1 MKDEIFMVMAATV
14 RRKSNKIYLKTLH
27 PVFSIYFE
35 VFFFK
40 KNADPSQGLIRSE
53 MVAS

>member
-40 KNADPSQGLIRSE
+40 KTQIPHKGS
-53 MVAS
+53 